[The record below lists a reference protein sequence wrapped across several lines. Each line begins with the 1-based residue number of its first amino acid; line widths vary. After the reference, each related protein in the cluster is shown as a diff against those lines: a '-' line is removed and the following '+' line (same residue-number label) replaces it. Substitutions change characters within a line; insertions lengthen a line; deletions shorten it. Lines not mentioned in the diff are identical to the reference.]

1 MGYSKWI
8 FGSIGFAL
16 SGTPL
21 GAVLGFALGSLV
33 DGMAQGASPGQRGER
48 EGQRPGQGGRQH
60 RPTQATAGDVAL
72 SLVVLT
78 AVVMKADGNATQR
91 ELAHVRAFFNRQFG
105 PQHAGE
111 MLRLLRETLQRD
123 IPLHDVCMQM
133 RGHLT
138 HAERLQ
144 LMHYLIGLAFADGH
158 LDRAEAAVIDRIAGY
173 FYISE
178 KDLAALRAMFH
189 KVVPS
194 TAYEIL
200 EVDPKATDEEV
211 KRAYRRA
218 AVKHHPDKVAHL
230 GEQVQKD
237 AAEKFKKV
245 QEAWERV
252 KKDRGLN

>member
-33 DGMAQGASPGQRGER
+33 DGMSPGTAKAGGSGGPRAGAQ
-48 EGQRPGQGGRQH
+48 GRQH
-60 RPTQATAGDVAL
+60 QQGQTTAGDLAL

-78 AVVMKADGNATQR
+78 AAVMKADGTATQR
-91 ELAHVRAFFNRQFG
+91 ELAHVRTFFNRQFG
-105 PQHAGE
+105 TQHAGE

-133 RGHLT
+133 RGHLS
-138 HAERLQ
+138 HPERLQ
-144 LMHYLIGLAFADGH
+144 LMHYLVGLAWADGR

-173 FYISE
+173 FHISE
-178 KDLAALRAMFH
+178 KDLAALKAMFH
-189 KVVPS
+189 KVAPN

-200 EVDPKATDEEV
+200 EVDPKAADEEV

-245 QEAWERV
+245 QDAWERI
-252 KKDRGLN
+252 KKERGLT